1 MKLTNYKDRFLF
13 PWVFAL
19 MAILICLS
27 QSVYAETKLKLEE
40 EEITGAHEL
49 PRVLYI
55 VPWKKTNPASD
66 PLPMHSLVDEALSPI
81 DVDVFKRQVHY
92 YDLTHTTPAAGK
104 K

>member
-1 MKLTNYKDRFLF
+1 MKLINYKYRFLF
-13 PWVFAL
+13 LWALGL
-19 MAILICLS
+19 MAILICLP
-27 QSVYAETKLKLEE
+27 QSTYAETKLKLQE

-66 PLPMHSLVDEALSPI
+66 PLPMHTLVDEALSPI

-92 YDLTHTTPAAGK
+92 YDLTHSSPKPGK
-104 K
+104 